1 MESRTKV
8 LTSLVSLIA
17 ITTIAAM
24 VGIYRIAI
32 LSTDLDEFREFDLPL
47 ENGAVSLGRFA
58 SQRTELI
65 GISIEHVFDV
75 NRKGFRGILFAE
87 SALLH
92 GFLHPGSHLL
102 KSRPARKSPGRSR
115 SSMHPVLIAVRPQ
128 TCGATV
134 TSPPLHF
141 GVST

>member
-17 ITTIAAM
+17 TTAIAAK
-24 VGIYRIAI
+24 VGIYRIATP
-32 LSTDLDEFREFDLPL
+32 STDLDELLEFDLPL
-47 ENGAVSLGRFA
+47 ERGAVSLGRFA
-58 SQRTELI
+58 SQRAELI

-75 NRKGFRGILFAE
+75 DRTGLGGTPLAE

-102 KSRPARKSPGRSR
+102 KSRPVRKSPSRSR
-115 SSMHPVLIAVRPQ
+115 SSMYPVLIAVQPQ

-134 TSPPLHF
+134 TSPPRHS